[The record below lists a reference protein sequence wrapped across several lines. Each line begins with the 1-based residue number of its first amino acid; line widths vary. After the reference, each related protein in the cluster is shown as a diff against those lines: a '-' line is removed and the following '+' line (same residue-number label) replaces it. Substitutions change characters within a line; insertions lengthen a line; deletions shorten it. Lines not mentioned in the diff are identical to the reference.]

1 MFLEFYGL
9 KEQPFGV
16 TPDPRFICPS
26 RTHSKAFNS
35 LSRGLEAGCGFL
47 ALISRPGMGK
57 TTLVF
62 QLLNQL
68 NQTSHAVFL
77 FQTQCD
83 SRELLRYVL
92 SGLGLDAAGQDIVS
106 MHERLNQVLARE
118 LLAGRRLVLII
129 DECQNLDNSVLETVR
144 LLSDFETPQTK
155 LMQIILVGQTQLAEK
170 LSSPNLTQLRQ
181 RISILC
187 RLEPLAREE
196 IVGYIEHRLRL
207 AGYAG
212 PPLFTPRAL
221 ETILGHSEGIPR
233 NINNLC
239 FNALLAGYAAGR
251 KQIDSAIVD
260 QVLADLE
267 MDPLKAKNAVTQ
279 QETPTP
285 QRTPIILDPG
295 MFEVNLDRKQADS
308 KDIEEIVIEFDVTP
322 PDLVAQAAQP
332 QAPPSPPKSPLP
344 CAEVSRRVYSEQ
356 KQVDL
361 SKAPEAVFHFDLDPP
376 VRKPQVAEPLAPPR
390 KAQSDPSKS
399 RSDFSERTQVASTMV
414 DNIVAHSGVI
424 SSAQKTCQPVR
435 LATPAPQRVPVVSYP
450 EISRESLR
458 RKTMGALT
466 LGIAVLL
473 AGLLLFYYKV
483 GASRQSHDP
492 LAAAAAPVVSPL
504 PSPPVSSPLAAG
516 STPAGSLPAMDAARA
531 QSFLTRMLEA
541 KIVRIVID
549 PGHGGHD
556 PGTTGPTGL
565 TEKDL
570 CLDVALRLGRIIKQR
585 LANAEVV
592 FTRTNDAFISL
603 EERTYIANDIKADLF
618 LSIHANSS
626 PYPAV
631 RGIETYYLDF
641 VGSTEVMEVAA
652 RENATAQEKVSDRFE
667 LMKKIGLG
675 EKKMEESRMFA
686 EDIQDSLSRL
696 IQRSASSAQ
705 NRRVGRAPFVVL
717 AGANMPSVLTEISFL
732 SNPSDEQ
739 LLRKSQYRERL
750 AEGLYQG
757 VATYLQSQNS
767 FTHNPPARGPAVV
780 PSGFSPISVDPG
792 IARRASHSAESVK
805 PVIAGDDFAL
815 FDQAVYVRKRR
826 GLSLIVYRKTIG

>member
-47 ALISRPGMGK
+47 ALISEPGMGK

-68 NQTSHAVFL
+68 NETSHAVFL

-92 SGLGLDAAGQDIVS
+92 SGLGLDATGQDIVR
-106 MHERLNQVLARE
+106 MHERLNQALARE

-170 LSSPNLTQLRQ
+170 LSSSNLTQLRQ

-196 IVGYIEHRLRL
+196 IIGYIERRLLL

-212 PPLFTPRAL
+212 PPLFTTRAL
-221 ETILGHSEGIPR
+221 ERILGHSEGIPR

-251 KQIDSAIVD
+251 KQIDSAIMD

-267 MDPLKAKNAVTQ
+267 VYPLKAKDAVTQ

-285 QRTPIILDPG
+285 RRAPVILDPG
-295 MFEVNLDRKQADS
+295 MFEANLDRKQADS

-322 PDLVAQAAQP
+322 PDLVPQVAQRR
-332 QAPPSPPKSPLP
+332 APPAPPKSSLP

-356 KQVDL
+356 EQVDL
-361 SKAPEAVFHFDLDPP
+361 GREPEAVSHLDLNPP
-376 VRKPQVAEPLAPPR
+376 ARMPQVAEPVVPPQ
-390 KAQSDPSKS
+390 KVQSDPNPSKS
-399 RSDFSERTQVASTMV
+399 RSEFSGRTQVASTTV
-414 DNIVAHSGVI
+414 DNMVAHSGVI
-424 SSAQKTCQPVR
+424 SSAQRTSQPVR
-435 LATPAPQRVPVVSYP
+435 SAIPAPQRVPVIPYP
-450 EISRESLR
+450 EISTESLR
-458 RKTMGALT
+458 RKTVGALIF
-466 LGIAVLL
+466 GVAVLL
-473 AGLLLFYYKV
+473 AGLLFFYDKV
-483 GASRQSHDP
+483 GASRQSQDP
-492 LAAAAAPVVSPL
+492 LAAAAAAVVSPL
-504 PSPPVSSPLAAG
+504 PTPPVSGPLATG
-516 STPAGSLPAMDAARA
+516 STPAASLPGTDAARA
-531 QSFLTRMLEA
+531 QSFLTRLLEM

-556 PGTTGPTGL
+556 TGTTGPTGL

-570 CLDVALRLGRIIKQR
+570 CLDVALRLGRIIKER
-585 LANAEVV
+585 LPSAEIV
-592 FTRTNDAFISL
+592 FTRTKDVFISL

-641 VGSTEVMEVAA
+641 AGSTEVMEVSA

-686 EDIQDSLSRL
+686 EDIQDSVSRV
-696 IQRSASSAQ
+696 IQRSTSSAQ
-705 NRRVGRAPFVVL
+705 NRSVGRAPFVVL
-717 AGANMPSVLTEISFL
+717 VGANMPSVLSEISFL
-732 SNPSDEQ
+732 SNPYDEQ
-739 LLRKSQYRERL
+739 LLKKGEYRQRL

-757 VATYLQSQNS
+757 VVNYLQRFNS
-767 FTHNPPARGPAVV
+767 VTYNLPARNLAAGRSGSGSTSGRPAMVEQ
-780 PSGFSPISVDPG
+780 F
-792 IARRASHSAESVK
+792 RN
-805 PVIAGDDFAL
+805 
-815 FDQAVYVRKRR
+815 QQ
-826 GLSLIVYRKTIG
+826 

>member
-181 RISILC
+181 RISIVC

-196 IVGYIEHRLRL
+196 TVGYIEHRLRL

-212 PPLFTPRAL
+212 PPLFTTRAL

-267 MDPLKAKNAVTQ
+267 VDPLKTKNVVTQ
-279 QETPTP
+279 QETLTP
-285 QRTPIILDPG
+285 QRTPIILDSG
-295 MFEVNLDRKQADS
+295 LFEGSSRATWTAS
-308 KDIEEIVIEFDVTP
+308 KPTP
-322 PDLVAQAAQP
+322 
-332 QAPPSPPKSPLP
+332 
-344 CAEVSRRVYSEQ
+344 
-356 KQVDL
+356 
-361 SKAPEAVFHFDLDPP
+361 
-376 VRKPQVAEPLAPPR
+376 
-390 KAQSDPSKS
+390 
-399 RSDFSERTQVASTMV
+399 
-414 DNIVAHSGVI
+414 
-424 SSAQKTCQPVR
+424 KT
-435 LATPAPQRVPVVSYP
+435 
-450 EISRESLR
+450 
-458 RKTMGALT
+458 
-466 LGIAVLL
+466 
-473 AGLLLFYYKV
+473 
-483 GASRQSHDP
+483 
-492 LAAAAAPVVSPL
+492 
-504 PSPPVSSPLAAG
+504 
-516 STPAGSLPAMDAARA
+516 
-531 QSFLTRMLEA
+531 
-541 KIVRIVID
+541 
-549 PGHGGHD
+549 
-556 PGTTGPTGL
+556 
-565 TEKDL
+565 
-570 CLDVALRLGRIIKQR
+570 
-585 LANAEVV
+585 
-592 FTRTNDAFISL
+592 
-603 EERTYIANDIKADLF
+603 
-618 LSIHANSS
+618 
-626 PYPAV
+626 
-631 RGIETYYLDF
+631 
-641 VGSTEVMEVAA
+641 
-652 RENATAQEKVSDRFE
+652 
-667 LMKKIGLG
+667 
-675 EKKMEESRMFA
+675 
-686 EDIQDSLSRL
+686 
-696 IQRSASSAQ
+696 
-705 NRRVGRAPFVVL
+705 
-717 AGANMPSVLTEISFL
+717 
-732 SNPSDEQ
+732 
-739 LLRKSQYRERL
+739 
-750 AEGLYQG
+750 
-757 VATYLQSQNS
+757 
-767 FTHNPPARGPAVV
+767 
-780 PSGFSPISVDPG
+780 
-792 IARRASHSAESVK
+792 
-805 PVIAGDDFAL
+805 
-815 FDQAVYVRKRR
+815 
-826 GLSLIVYRKTIG
+826 

>member
-47 ALISRPGMGK
+47 ALIAGPGMGK

-68 NQTSHAVFL
+68 DQTSHAVFL

-92 SGLGLDAAGQDIVS
+92 SGLGLDATGQDIVR
-106 MHERLNQVLARE
+106 MHERLNQALARE

-170 LSSPNLTQLRQ
+170 LSSTNLTQLRQ

-187 RLEPLAREE
+187 RLEPLARDE
-196 IVGYIEHRLRL
+196 IVGYIERRLRL

-212 PPLFTPRAL
+212 PPLFSTRAL
-221 ETILGHSEGIPR
+221 EGILGHSEGIPR

-239 FNALLAGYAAGR
+239 FNALLAGYVAGR
-251 KQIDSAIVD
+251 KQIDSAIMD

-267 MDPLKAKNAVTQ
+267 MDPLKVKNAVTQ
-279 QETPTP
+279 QETATP
-285 QRTPIILDPG
+285 QRAPVILDPG
-295 MFEVNLDRKQADS
+295 MFEANLDRKQADS

-322 PDLVAQAAQP
+322 PDLVPQVAQLR
-332 QAPPSPPKSPLP
+332 APPSPPKSPLL
-344 CAEVSRRVYSEQ
+344 CAEVSRRAYSEQ
-356 KQVDL
+356 KEGDL
-361 SKAPEAVFHFDLDPP
+361 GSDPEAVSHFDLNLPMR
-376 VRKPQVAEPLAPPR
+376 VPQVAEPLVPPQ

-399 RSDFSERTQVASTMV
+399 RSEFSGPTQVASTIV
-414 DNIVAHSGVI
+414 DNRVASSGVI
-424 SSAQKTCQPVR
+424 PSAQKTSQPAR
-435 LATPAPQRVPVVSYP
+435 LATPAPRHAPVVSYP
-450 EISRESLR
+450 EISTESLQR
-458 RKTMGALT
+458 NTVDALT
-466 LGIAVLL
+466 LGLAVLL
-473 AGLLLFYYKV
+473 ACLLLFYDKV
-483 GASRQSHDP
+483 GARRQSQDP
-492 LAAAAAPVVSPL
+492 LAAAAAPVVSPP
-504 PSPPVSSPLAAG
+504 PSPPVSGPLTTG
-516 STPAGSLPAMDAARA
+516 STPAASLPGTDAARA
-531 QSFLTRMLEA
+531 QSFLTRMLEM

-556 PGTTGPTGL
+556 TGTTGPTGL

-570 CLDVALRLGRIIKQR
+570 CLDVAQRLGRIIKQH
-585 LANAEVV
+585 LPNAEIV
-592 FTRTNDAFISL
+592 FTRTKDVFISL

-626 PYPAV
+626 AYPAV

-641 VGSTEVMEVAA
+641 AGSTEVMEVSA
-652 RENATAQEKVSDRFE
+652 RENATAREKVSDRFE

-675 EKKMEESRMFA
+675 EKKTEESRMFA
-686 EDIQDSLSRL
+686 EDIQDSLSRS

-717 AGANMPSVLTEISFL
+717 VGANMPSVLTEISFL

-739 LLRKSQYRERL
+739 LLRKAEYRERL
-750 AEGLYQG
+750 AKGLYQG

-767 FTHNPPARGPAVV
+767 FTHNPPTRGPAVI
-780 PSGFSPISVDPG
+780 PSGLGPT
-792 IARRASHSAESVK
+792 SAGS
-805 PVIAGDDFAL
+805 A
-815 FDQAVYVRKRR
+815 AVGQPR
-826 GLSLIVYRKTIG
+826 GQR